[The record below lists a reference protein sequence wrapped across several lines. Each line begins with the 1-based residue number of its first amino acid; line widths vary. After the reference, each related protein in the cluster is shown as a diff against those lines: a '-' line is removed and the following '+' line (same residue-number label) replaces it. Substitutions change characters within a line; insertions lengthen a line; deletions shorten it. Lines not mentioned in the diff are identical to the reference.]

1 MSQSDTP
8 LSGACLLFVVL
19 CLPNS
24 TLQQSVWSGVGGYK
38 KNHFSDLKNS
48 MTNSILGQ
56 GHNAQKGL
64 LVRHLYSQS

>member
-19 CLPNS
+19 CLPKS
-24 TLQQSVWSGVGGYK
+24 TLQQSVWSGVGEYK
-38 KNHFSDLKNS
+38 KKHFSDLKNS
-48 MTNSILGQ
+48 MNNSKSGQ

-64 LVRHLYSQS
+64 LVQHFYSQS